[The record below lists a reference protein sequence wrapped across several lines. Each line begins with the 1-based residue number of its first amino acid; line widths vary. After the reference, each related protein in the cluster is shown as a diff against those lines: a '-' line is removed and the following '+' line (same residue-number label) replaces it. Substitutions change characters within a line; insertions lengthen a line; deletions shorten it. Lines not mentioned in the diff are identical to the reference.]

1 MTIGINIR
9 LKEVLLFTLPIL
21 LLSINVV
28 SNYSLFQTF
37 AQNDLAAGAKSMN
50 SVIIQ
55 RDNNPILQIT
65 SNKQTY
71 KQGETIVITVKNNGK
86 NTLVFPDSD
95 LGLIIRDTKTQEK
108 AGLLGLQV
116 ISQLKPNESKTFQW
130 DQKDIDGKQVQP
142 GTYAA
147 KTSVPSTNSSKV
159 PSVAA
164 SIKFAI
170 NSD

>member
-1 MTIGINIR
+1 MTIEINIR
-9 LKEVLLFTLPIL
+9 SKEVLIIALPIL
-21 LLSINVV
+21 LLSANIVF
-28 SNYSLFQTF
+28 NYSLFQTF
-37 AQNDLAAGAKSMN
+37 AQNVISAGAKTAT

-55 RDNNPILQIT
+55 RGNNPILQIS

-71 KQGETIVITVKNNGK
+71 KPGETIVITVKNNGK
-86 NTLVFPDSD
+86 NTLEFPDSV
-95 LGLIIRDTKTQEK
+95 LGLTIRATKTQEK

-116 ISQLKPNESKTFQW
+116 ISQLKPNESKIFQW
-130 DQKDIDGKQVQP
+130 DQKDVDGKQVQP

-147 KTSVPSTNSSKV
+147 RTSVSSNSKV

-164 SIKFAI
+164 NTTFAI

>member
-1 MTIGINIR
+1 MSIGINIR
-9 LKEVLLFTLPIL
+9 LKEVLLFTLSIL

-37 AQNDLAAGAKSMN
+37 AQNDLAAGARSTN

-71 KQGETIVITVKNNGK
+71 KQGEMIVITVKNNGK
-86 NTLVFPDSD
+86 NTVVFPDSV
-95 LGLIIRDTKTQEK
+95 LGLIIRDTKTQGK

-116 ISQLKPNESKTFQW
+116 ISQLQPMGSKGYW
-130 DQKDIDGKQVQP
+130 WK
-142 GTYAA
+142 A
-147 KTSVPSTNSSKV
+147 STTR
-159 PSVAA
+159 
-164 SIKFAI
+164 
-170 NSD
+170 DLRG

>member
-1 MTIGINIR
+1 MTIEINIK
-9 LKEVLLFTLPIL
+9 LKEVLIIVLPIL
-21 LLSINVV
+21 LLSFNVV
-28 SNYSLFQTF
+28 FNYSLFQTF
-37 AQNDLAAGAKSMN
+37 AQNDPAGAKTTT

-55 RDNNPILQIT
+55 RGNNPILQIS

-71 KQGETIVITVKNNGK
+71 KPGEMIVITVKNNGK
-86 NTLVFPDSD
+86 YTLEFPDSV
-95 LGLIIRDTKTQEK
+95 LGLTIRDTTTQEK

-147 KTSVPSTNSSKV
+147 RTSVSSNSSKV

-164 SIKFAI
+164 STTFAI

>member
-1 MTIGINIR
+1 MTIDITIR
-9 LKEVLLFTLPIL
+9 LKEVFVIALPVL
-21 LLSINVV
+21 LLSINV
-28 SNYSLFQTF
+28 SFNYSLFQTF
-37 AQNDLAAGAKSMN
+37 AQNDLAAGVKTTT

-55 RDNNPILQIT
+55 RGNNPILQIS

-71 KQGETIVITVKNNGK
+71 KPGETIVITVMNNGK
-86 NTLVFPDSD
+86 YTLEFPDSV
-95 LGLIIRDTKTQEK
+95 LGLTIRDTKTQEK
-108 AGLLGLQV
+108 AGLLGSQV

-147 KTSVPSTNSSKV
+147 RTSVSSNSSKV

-164 SIKFAI
+164 STTFAI

>member
-1 MTIGINIR
+1 MAIDITIR
-9 LKEVLLFTLPIL
+9 LKEALVIALPIL
-21 LLSINVV
+21 VLSINVV
-28 SNYSLFQTF
+28 FNYSLFQMF
-37 AQNDLAAGAKSMN
+37 APDDLAAGAKTTT

-55 RDNNPILQIT
+55 HGNNPILQIS

-71 KQGETIVITVKNNGK
+71 KPGETIVIIVKNNGK
-86 NTLVFPDSD
+86 NTLEFPDSV
-95 LGLIIRDTKTQEK
+95 LGLTIRDTTTQVK
-108 AGLLGLQV
+108 AGLLGSQV

-147 KTSVPSTNSSKV
+147 RTSVNSNSSKV

-164 SIKFAI
+164 STTFAI

>member
-1 MTIGINIR
+1 MTIEINIR
-9 LKEVLLFTLPIL
+9 FKELLIIALPIV

-28 SNYSLFQTF
+28 FNSSLFQTF
-37 AQNDLAAGAKSMN
+37 AQNDLSAGAKTTT

-55 RDNNPILQIT
+55 RGNNPILQIS

-71 KQGETIVITVKNNGK
+71 KPGETIVITVKNNGK
-86 NTLVFPDSD
+86 YTLEFPDSL
-95 LGLIIRDTKTQEK
+95 LGLTIRDTKTQDK
-108 AGLLGLQV
+108 VGLLGLQV
-116 ISQLKPNESKTFQW
+116 ISLLAPNKSKTFQW
-130 DQKDIDGKQVQP
+130 DQMDIDGKQVQP

-147 KTSVPSTNSSKV
+147 RTSVSSNSSKV

-164 SIKFAI
+164 STTFAI

>member
-1 MTIGINIR
+1 MTSGINIR

-28 SNYSLFQTF
+28 SNYLLFQTF
-37 AQNDLAAGAKSMN
+37 ARSTN

-71 KQGETIVITVKNNGK
+71 KQGEMIVITVKNNGK
-86 NTLVFPDSD
+86 NTLVFPDSV

-116 ISQLKPNESKTFQW
+116 ISQLQPKESKTFQW
-130 DQKDIDGKQVQP
+130 DQKDIGGKQVQP

-147 KTSVPSTNSSKV
+147 KTSVSTNSSKV

-164 SIKFAI
+164 STKFAI

>member
-1 MTIGINIR
+1 MTIDINIR
-9 LKEVLLFTLPIL
+9 LKEVLVITLPIL

-28 SNYSLFQTF
+28 FNYSLFQTF
-37 AQNDLAAGAKSMN
+37 AQNDLAAGTKTTT

-55 RDNNPILQIT
+55 RGNNPILQIS

-71 KQGETIVITVKNNGK
+71 KPGETIVITVKNNGK
-86 NTLVFPDSD
+86 YMLEFPDSV
-95 LGLIIRDTKTQEK
+95 LGLTIRDTKTQEK

-142 GTYAA
+142 GTYTAR
-147 KTSVPSTNSSKV
+147 TSVSSNSSKV
-159 PSVAA
+159 SSVAA
-164 SIKFAI
+164 STTFAI

>member
-1 MTIGINIR
+1 MTVEINIR
-9 LKEVLLFTLPIL
+9 LKEVLIIALPIL

-28 SNYSLFQTF
+28 FNQSLFQTF
-37 AQNDLAAGAKSMN
+37 AQTAGAKTTT
-50 SVIIQ
+50 SVIIEHG
-55 RDNNPILQIT
+55 NNSILKIS

-71 KQGETIVITVKNNGK
+71 KPGETILITVKNNGK
-86 NTLVFPDSD
+86 YALEFSDSV
-95 LGLIIRDTKTQEK
+95 LGLTILDTKTQEK

-116 ISQLKPNESKTFQW
+116 ISKLNPNESKTFQW

-147 KTSVPSTNSSKV
+147 RTSVSSNSSKV

-164 SIKFAI
+164 STTFAI
-170 NSD
+170 NSNS

>member
-1 MTIGINIR
+1 MTIEINFR
-9 LKEVLLFTLPIL
+9 MKEVLIIALPII

-28 SNYSLFQTF
+28 FNHSLFQTF
-37 AQNDLAAGAKSMN
+37 AQNVPADGAKTAT

-55 RDNNPILQIT
+55 RGNNPVLQIS
-65 SNKQTY
+65 SNKQAY
-71 KQGETIVITVKNNGK
+71 KPGETIVITVKNDGK
-86 NTLVFPDSD
+86 YTLDFPDSL
-95 LGLIIRDTKTQEK
+95 LGLTIRDTKTQEK

-116 ISQLKPNESKTFQW
+116 LSQLKPNESKIFQW

-147 KTSVPSTNSSKV
+147 RTSVSNSSKI

-164 SIKFAI
+164 STTFAI
-170 NSD
+170 N

>member
-1 MTIGINIR
+1 M
-9 LKEVLLFTLPIL
+9 
-21 LLSINVV
+21 
-28 SNYSLFQTF
+28 
-37 AQNDLAAGAKSMN
+37 
-50 SVIIQ
+50 IQ

-71 KQGETIVITVKNNGK
+71 KQGEMIVITVKNNGK
-86 NTLVFPDSD
+86 NTLVFPDSV

-116 ISQLKPNESKTFQW
+116 ISQLQPKESKTFQW
-130 DQKDIDGKQVQP
+130 DQKDIGGKQVQP

-147 KTSVPSTNSSKV
+147 KTSVSTNSSKV

-164 SIKFAI
+164 STKFAI

>member
-37 AQNDLAAGAKSMN
+37 AQNDLAAGAKSTN
-50 SVIIQ
+50 SLIIQ

-86 NTLVFPDSD
+86 NTLVFPDTD

-116 ISQLKPNESKTFQW
+116 ISQLKPNESKAFQW

-147 KTSVPSTNSSKV
+147 KTSVGTNSSKG

-164 SIKFAI
+164 STKFAI